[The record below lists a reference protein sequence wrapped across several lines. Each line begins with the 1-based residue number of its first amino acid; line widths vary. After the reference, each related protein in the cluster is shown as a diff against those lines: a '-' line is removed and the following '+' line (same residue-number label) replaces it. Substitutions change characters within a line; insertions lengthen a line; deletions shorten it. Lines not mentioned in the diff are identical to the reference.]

1 MNFIELFKSYEG
13 LKSATIIIA
22 IFVALIDKLASRFI
36 KQKVVKAIF
45 PFALGII
52 AYFTYYAILFENP
65 FSENVGGH
73 ITNGILCGSLSSVY
87 GFIYNCFKENDL
99 SKLSNL
105 NPIKIAISDI
115 LSDVLPEN
123 AEYVAE
129 RIILETSTS
138 DSDNNID
145 VISAILS
152 EEFKEIT
159 EEDKITVTLLI
170 AQILIPSDSD
180 V

>member
-22 IFVALIDKLASRFI
+22 IIVALIDKLTSRFI
-36 KQKVVKAIF
+36 KQKVIKAIF
-45 PFALGII
+45 PFALGVV
-52 AYFTYYAILFENP
+52 AYFIYYAILFGNP
-65 FSENVGGH
+65 FTQNVGGL
-73 ITNGILCGSLSSVY
+73 ITNGVLCGSLSSVY
-87 GFIYNCFKENDL
+87 GFIYNCFKENEL

-123 AEYVAE
+123 AEYVAD
-129 RIILETSTS
+129 RIIFETSTS
-138 DSDNNID
+138 TTDNNID
-145 VISAILS
+145 VIKAILS
-152 EEFKEIT
+152 EEFSEIT
-159 EEDKITVTLLI
+159 EEEKVTVTLLI

-180 V
+180 T

>member
-22 IFVALIDKLASRFI
+22 IVVAVIDKLASRFI
-36 KQKVVKAIF
+36 KQKIVKAIF
-45 PFALGII
+45 PFTLGILM
-52 AYFTYYAILFENP
+52 YFIYYAILFGNP
-65 FSENVGGH
+65 FTQNVGGL

-87 GFIYNCFKENDL
+87 GFIYNCFKEKDL
-99 SKLSNL
+99 SKLSSL

-123 AEYVAE
+123 AEYVAD
-129 RIILETSTS
+129 RIIFETSTS
-138 DSDNNID
+138 TTGNNID
-145 VISAILS
+145 VINAILS
-152 EEFKEIT
+152 EEFSEIP
-159 EEDKITVTLLI
+159 EEEKITVTLLI

-180 V
+180 F